1 MLKKTVRCQLADD
14 LRSNVFT
21 DQGKSYGYL
30 VIFAFVPVGDHDMS
44 KDLFRGIIL
53 TDCSQIEA
61 ILRTPFRT
69 RNAR

>member
-1 MLKKTVRCQLADD
+1 MLKKTVRQLVDD
-14 LRSNVFT
+14 LNSNVFT

-44 KDLFRGIIL
+44 KDFLRGVIL

-61 ILRTPFRT
+61 ILKTPFRI